1 MRGRVVSIWVS
12 VCIVLLSQSIR
23 AEWFSRDGT
32 VMGTTAR
39 VEIWT
44 VDSAQAQSLIE
55 LAFKE
60 LRRIDQLLSPY
71 RPASELSQVNQSAG
85 DSAGVQISPEF
96 FHLLQRALAFS
107 VETTGRFDITFA
119 SVGHRYNFR
128 DKTRPTVEE
137 MPPLLDAIDY
147 RHVQLLTASSQVILR
162 HPKTRIDLGGIAK
175 GYAVERAASLLR
187 RQGVQHAQVT
197 AGGDTRFIGDRRGR
211 PWRVGIRD
219 PRQEGATVAV
229 LPLVDEAMSTS
240 GDYERFFIEDGQRYH
255 HIINPKTGLSVTGV
269 QSVTVIGPDATVTDA
284 LSTSV
289 FVMGID
295 QGLRLIN
302 NRSDYEA
309 VVVGHTGGLFFSNG
323 LSKQTD

>member
-1 MRGRVVSIWVS
+1 MLGRAAF
-12 VCIVLLSQSIR
+12 IVISFYMVLFSQSVR

-44 VDSAQAQSLIE
+44 TDSAQAQPLVE

-60 LRRIDQLLSPY
+60 LRRIDHLLSPY
-71 RPASELSQVNQSAG
+71 KPASALSRVNQSAG
-85 DSAGVQISPEF
+85 DPVGVQISPEF

-128 DKTRPTVEE
+128 DKSRPTVEE
-137 MPPLLDAIDY
+137 MTPLLDAIDY
-147 RHVQLLTASSQVILR
+147 RHIQLLTASSQVILR

-175 GYAVERAASLLR
+175 GYAVERAASLLQ
-187 RQGVQHAQVT
+187 RQGVQYAQVT

-219 PRQEGATVAV
+219 PRQEGTTVAV
-229 LPLVDEAMSTS
+229 LPLEDEAMSTS

-255 HIINPKTGLSVTGV
+255 HIINPKTGLSAEGV

-295 QGLRLIN
+295 HGLRLIN
-302 NRSDYEA
+302 SRSAYEA
-309 VVVGHTGGLFFSNG
+309 VVVGRTGSLFFSNG